1 MSLFIT
7 QQFILFLGN
16 YFIFQ
21 QPNTEQSL
29 LTGCPRKN
37 GALACCYSR
46 ANAPFFLGHPVD
58 ISASENLIFFQF
70 TQTKQFQS
78 KSVYWSIDLT
88 LQNVS
93 E

>member
-29 LTGCPRKN
+29 LI
-37 GALACCYSR
+37 
-46 ANAPFFLGHPVD
+46 D